1 MANDA
6 VEEAKK
12 KRKADLEKYK
22 SREKGEIKAQQ
33 DRLANYKK
41 KQATIEEQFET
52 FNQHIKNIQNAVNT
66 WSSPY
71 SSFTSFKDSFF
82 TPDIQ
87 GLYAN
92 DISENLNGLHKKIK
106 SMTDYSA
113 DLYFYTDSIKQNLE
127 NKRDDILSKINGCNN
142 SIEYSI
148 GKINDMNK
156 ILNSL

>member
-22 SREKGEIKAQQ
+22 SREKDAIKAQQ

-41 KQATIEEQFET
+41 KQATIEEQIET

-113 DLYFYTDSIKQNLE
+113 DLYFYTD
-127 NKRDDILSKINGCNN
+127 
-142 SIEYSI
+142 
-148 GKINDMNK
+148 
-156 ILNSL
+156 

>member
-41 KQATIEEQFET
+41 KQATIEEQIET

-92 DISENLNGLHKKIK
+92 DISENLNGL
-106 SMTDYSA
+106 
-113 DLYFYTDSIKQNLE
+113 
-127 NKRDDILSKINGCNN
+127 
-142 SIEYSI
+142 
-148 GKINDMNK
+148 
-156 ILNSL
+156 